1 MLSSVQVRVYTG
13 GGGAA
18 LVVGSEEAVGVVSD
32 ALVVTVDFPRVLP
45 SPDPVCFFSI
55 AGRQETA

>member
-1 MLSSVQVRVYTG
+1 MGRG
-13 GGGAA
+13 GWTA
-18 LVVGSEEAVGVVSD
+18 LVLGSEEAVGVVSD
-32 ALVVTVDFPRVLP
+32 ALVVTVDLPRVLP

>member
-18 LVVGSEEAVGVVSD
+18 LVLGSEEAVGVVSD
-32 ALVVTVDFPRVLP
+32 ALVVTVHLPRVLP

-55 AGRQETA
+55 TGRQETA